1 MTNINRSRTFQE
13 WIDEQKR
20 LYGIEEEAIQLEVGP
35 DEVFKR
41 IRKKKRN
48 THLRYYNAVRYVN
61 LLVSRGS
68 GFP

>member
-1 MTNINRSRTFQE
+1 MTNINRSRAFQD

-41 IRKKKRN
+41 TRKKKIA
-48 THLRYYNAVRYVN
+48 HLRYYNVV
-61 LLVSRGS
+61 
-68 GFP
+68 

>member
-1 MTNINRSRTFQE
+1 MSKTFQE
-13 WIDEQKR
+13 WIAEQKR

-41 IRKKKRN
+41 TRKKKN
-48 THLRYYNAVRYVN
+48 THLRYYNAVQYFI

-68 GFP
+68 GNP